1 MFMTLLA
8 LLSNKKGT
16 TMNVIMSET
25 EVKKL
30 KKKIAKMT
38 RVQLNEEVDKLI
50 IKISSGDFEG
60 DKLDKIKDKAVFLS
74 KTILRKYK
82 D

>member
-1 MFMTLLA
+1 
-8 LLSNKKGT
+8 
-16 TMNVIMSET
+16 MNVIMSET